1 MTQNSEFLLSC
12 ITERQIFSIK
22 LFVFCHIYIYN
33 NRVGREKF
41 WESRGREREAFTMG
55 CVSVHHLR
63 HSAMTHQWRVSQSKH
78 IYLFCFLGPLLW
90 HMEVPRLEVPVE
102 LQLPA
107 YTTATA
113 VLDLSHV
120 CDLQHSSQQHQILNP
135 LREARDRTRI
145 LMGTSQMPYCW
156 ATIPGLA
163 QWVKD
168 PA

>member
-1 MTQNSEFLLSC
+1 
-12 ITERQIFSIK
+12 
-22 LFVFCHIYIYN
+22 
-33 NRVGREKF
+33 
-41 WESRGREREAFTMG
+41 MG

-145 LMGTSQMPYCW
+145 LMN
-156 ATIPGLA
+156 ATQVRNLNHKGNAYKSIFMFLFFKPSVTITKAYKCILLT
-163 QWVKD
+163 KRK
-168 PA
+168 